1 MSGIVG
7 TTSHKG
13 IIIMNHVV
21 GTLIACMVLAA
32 GCAQAVLA
40 QDHSA
45 DEQAIR
51 QNVARYL
58 EAFRNRDVAALAALW
73 APDAIYVSSRTG
85 DRLQGREA
93 IQRELES
100 VFAEDENVAI
110 DVSVSSIRFLTHDVA
125 VEEGVARVTRGDE
138 PPSRTTY
145 SAIHV
150 KRDGQWLLDSIRET
164 ELPSPPSNF
173 EYLESLDWMVGEWVD
188 EDENARIETRCQW
201 TKNKNFLTRSFTVE
215 IEGRIELEGTQVIG
229 WDAANGRIRSWV
241 FDSDG
246 GFGEG
251 NWSQQ
256 GDRWVINGKATLPDG
271 RTGSSVFIIT
281 KIDNDSFTWQS
292 VSREVDGEILP
303 NVEPVTIVRKP
314 VEESQ

>member
-1 MSGIVG
+1 
-7 TTSHKG
+7 
-13 IIIMNHVV
+13 MNRVV
-21 GTLIACMVLAA
+21 GTLIAAMLLAL
-32 GCAQAVLA
+32 GGTQAVLA
-40 QDHSA
+40 QDDRSA

-58 EAFRNRDVAALAALW
+58 EAFQKRDAAALAALW
-73 APDAIYVSSRTG
+73 APDAVYVSSRSG
-85 DRLQGREA
+85 ERVQGREA
-93 IQRELES
+93 IQQELEG
-100 VFAEDENVAI
+100 VFAEDSEVAI
-110 DVSVSSIRFLTHDVA
+110 DVSVSSIRFLTDDVA
-125 VEEGVARVTRGDE
+125 VEEGVAHVTRQDQ
-138 PPSRTTY
+138 PVSRTTY

-173 EYLESLDWMVGEWVD
+173 EYLEALDWMVGEWVD
-188 EDENARIETRCQW
+188 EDDNARIETRCQW
-201 TKNKNFLTRSFTVE
+201 TRNKNFLTRSFTVE
-215 IEGRIELEGTQVIG
+215 IEGTVELEGTQVIG

-251 NWSQQ
+251 TWSQQ

-281 KIDNDSFTWQS
+281 KIDDNSFTWQS

-314 VEESQ
+314 VDESQ